1 MIVEYIKKSERRA
14 ILSSAIMILVA
25 ILLII
30 KPETMLSTSVLIFG
44 ISLLID
50 GAYSVILYI
59 VMEREQ
65 KMYSY
70 ALVEGMVEI
79 MAAMFILMNSNV
91 LISVIS
97 IIVGCWIVIKS
108 IMKIQFP
115 INVKNYEG
123 RSWVVILMSAIVT
136 LALAVYIFIE
146 PFNSVVSVTVVSGVF
161 LLITGIVELVESIVM
176 LIKLR

>member
-70 ALVEGMVEI
+70 ALVEGVVEI

-108 IMKIQFP
+108 IMKIQFA

>member
-30 KPETMLSTSVLIFG
+30 KPETMLSTSVLVFG

-108 IMKIQFP
+108 MMKIQFA

-123 RSWVVILMSAIVT
+123 RSWVVILMSAIAT